1 MKGAAMQKWEY
12 KFVEC
17 ISHFDEWY
25 PAFEDGEEIKNWKTG
40 NDVTVFSNALGEQG
54 WEMVTSNF
62 SAVGSESE
70 YREFFRL
77 VFKRPKG

>member
-1 MKGAAMQKWEY
+1 MQKWEY

-17 ISHFDEWY
+17 ISHFDSWY

-40 NDVTVFSNALGEQG
+40 DDVTAFSNRLGEQG
-54 WEMVTSNF
+54 WEMVGSNY
-62 SAVGSESE
+62 SAVGTESE

-77 VFKRPKG
+77 VFKRPKS

>member
-40 NDVTVFSNALGEQG
+40 NNVTVFSNALGE
-54 WEMVTSNF
+54 
-62 SAVGSESE
+62 
-70 YREFFRL
+70 
-77 VFKRPKG
+77 